1 MKRDSRLMKMM
12 FWLLQCTLIVASAFA
27 QTTAFKYQGSLTDTG
42 SPANGSFQM
51 SFRLFDAFSGGTQ
64 VGSTITDVPTTATN
78 GVFTVTLDFGSAA
91 LSGANRWLE
100 ISVRRNSGESY
111 VTLSPREPITSSPY
125 SVRTLSAAM
134 ADDSQKLGGVNANQF
149 VQTNDSRL
157 TDARNPL
164 PGSTSY
170 IQNQNAAP
178 QAVANFNISGNG
190 SLTDLNVL
198 GSFTASGIAPPA
210 VAPAGKTRFYFDTAT
225 NKLRVSE
232 NGGAYVNLVGAT
244 GVSGSGTVNRIPFF
258 SAATTLGDSN
268 IFQAGTNIGIGTP
281 TPGSGFEL
289 RGTGLNAQQRIT
301 DSVSGNSLV
310 LQGGPGN
317 GMKVTGYNYG
327 TGTAQPLYLG
337 TDGANTFINSG
348 GGFLGI
354 GTTTPSPFY
363 RIDTAGSVRAIAN
376 THVNFTAETS
386 GTNNGARFNMKTAT
400 RNWFVGTSQGLN
412 GDQFYIG
419 EGDSLTAGQRMVI
432 TTGGTFG
439 FGTINPHLG
448 YRADFVG
455 GVRSTDTASTQFVAE
470 TMGGTNSWAR
480 YYMRSV
486 NENGTLNQSWFI
498 GTSRDFNGNQLYIG
512 DETNNQTRFSIQP
525 NGGPINMQG
534 RVTQDVG
541 GHGLPKALIKVNGNG
556 AILNCY
562 NGISGSTTGGCGFT
576 VSRPVQGNY
585 TITLGF
591 DVNSRFVVVSV
602 QDNLISLIPV
612 SIAYQPS
619 GTSLSVT
626 VFETHESGAT
636 IDYTDRP
643 FTVAIF

>member
-1 MKRDSRLMKMM
+1 MKMRQ
-12 FWLLQCTLIVASAFA
+12 LTLIVLSIFLALGAPASILG
-27 QTTAFKYQGSLTDTG
+27 QSTAFKYQGSLTDTG

-51 SFRLFDAFSGGTQ
+51 RFRLFDAVSGGTQ

-100 ISVRRNSGESY
+100 ISVRRNSGEGY

-178 QAVANFNISGNG
+178 QASANLNIAGNA

-198 GSFTASGIAPPA
+198 GSITASGTAPPA

-225 NKLRVSE
+225 NKIRISE
-232 NGGAYVNLVGAT
+232 NGGAYVNLVGAS

-258 SAATTLGDSN
+258 SAATTLSDSN
-268 IFQAGTNIGIGTP
+268 IFQSGTNIGIGTP

-310 LQGGPGN
+310 LQAGSGSN
-317 GMKVTGYNYG
+317 MKVTGFNYG
-327 TGTAQPLYLG
+327 TGTPQPLYLS
-337 TDGANTFINSG
+337 TDGANTYINSG

-363 RIDTAGSVRAIAN
+363 RVDSAGSVRAIAN

-400 RNWFVGTSQGLN
+400 RNWFIGTSQGLN
-412 GDQFYIG
+412 SDQFYIG
-419 EGDSLTAGQRMVI
+419 EGESLTAGQRMVI

-439 FGTINPHLG
+439 FGTINPNLG

-455 GVRSTDTASTQFVAE
+455 GVRSFDTASTQFVAE
-470 TMGGTNSWAR
+470 TRGDTNSWAR
-480 YYMRSV
+480 FYMRSA
-486 NENGTLNQSWFI
+486 NEDGSLNQSWFI
-498 GTSRDFNGNQLYIG
+498 GTSRNFNGNQLYIG
-512 DETNNQTRFSIQP
+512 DETFNQTRFSITP
-525 NGGPINMQG
+525 NGPINHQG
-534 RVTQDVG
+534 NVSQNHAG
-541 GHGLPKALIKVNGNG
+541 FGLPKAMVYVNGDG
-556 AILNCY
+556 TLIRCY
-562 NGISGSTTGGCGFT
+562 NGVTGSSFGDCGFSVT
-576 VSRPVQGNY
+576 RVGTEQGRYRVN
-585 TITLGF
+585 LGF
-591 DVNSRFVVVSV
+591 NAFHRFISVTVN
-602 QDNLISLIPV
+602 
-612 SIAYQPS
+612 
-619 GTSLSVT
+619 SLSVGT
-626 VFETHESGAT
+626 PTTATFWLSSNAAEVNMVYIYVSDTNTGAF
-636 IDYTDRP
+636 TDRP
-643 FTVAIF
+643 VMLFVY

>member
-1 MKRDSRLMKMM
+1 MKMM
-12 FWLLQCTLIVASAFA
+12 FLLLQCTLFAASTFA

-42 SPANGSFQM
+42 SSANGSFQM
-51 SFRLFDAFSGGTQ
+51 RFRLFDAVSGGTQ
-64 VGSTITDVPTTATN
+64 IGTTLTDVPATATN
-78 GVFTVTLDFGSAA
+78 GLFTVTLDFGSAA

-149 VQTNDSRL
+149 VQTNDARL
-157 TDARNPL
+157 SDARNPL
-164 PGSTSY
+164 PNSTSY
-170 IQNQNAAP
+170 VQNQNAAP
-178 QAVANFNISGNG
+178 QAAANFSISGNG

-198 GSFTASGIAPPA
+198 GSITASGTTPPA
-210 VAPAGKTRFYFDTAT
+210 VAPAGKTRFYYDTAT

-258 SAATTLGDSN
+258 SAATTLSDSN
-268 IFQAGTNIGIGTP
+268 MFQSGTNIGIGTP

-310 LQGGPGN
+310 LQGGPAS
-317 GMKVTGYNYG
+317 GMKITGYNYG
-327 TGTAQPLYLG
+327 TGTAQPLYLS

-348 GGFLGI
+348 GGILGI

-363 RIDTAGSVRAIAN
+363 RVDAVGSVRASSN

-400 RNWFVGTSQGLN
+400 RNWFIGTSQGLN
-412 GDQFYIG
+412 SDQFYIG

-455 GVRSTDTASTQFVAE
+455 GVRSIDTAAAHFVAE

-486 NENGTLNQSWFI
+486 NENGTINQSWFM

-512 DETNNQTRFSIQP
+512 DETSNVTRFSITP
-525 NGGPINMQG
+525 NGPVYMEGN
-534 RVTQDVG
+534 VTASIG
-541 GHGLPKALIKVNGNG
+541 GYGLPKAMLFVLANGT
-556 AILNCY
+556 IYKCY
-562 NGISGSTTGGCGFT
+562 NGLTGAASGNCGFT
-576 VSRPVQGNY
+576 VTR
-585 TITLGF
+585 F
-591 DVNSRFVVVSV
+591 DSEFGPSYHVDIGS
-602 QDNLISLIPV
+602 PV
-612 SIAYQPS
+612 SFRFF
-619 GTSLSVT
+619 SVT
-626 VFETHESGAT
+626 GYGTG
-636 IDYTDRP
+636 DYTSRVLLASGNQIAVHFYNATFNTRHASD
-643 FTVAIF
+643 FYMIVY

>member
-1 MKRDSRLMKMM
+1 MNTVNSISTLLAMILLMS
-12 FWLLQCTLIVASAFA
+12 ASQIA

-42 SPANGSFQM
+42 TPANGSFQM
-51 SFRLFDAFSGGTQ
+51 QFKLFDDFSAGTQ
-64 VGSTITDVPTTATN
+64 IGSTVTDVPATATN

-91 LSGANRWLE
+91 LSGSNRWLE

-125 SVRTLSAAM
+125 SVRTLSSAM
-134 ADDSQKLGGVNANQF
+134 ADDALKLGGVNANQF
-149 VQTNDSRL
+149 VQTTDSRL

-178 QAVANFNISGNG
+178 QAAANFNIAGNG
-190 SLTDLNVL
+190 SLADLNVL
-198 GSFTASGIAPPA
+198 GSITSSGIAPPA
-210 VAPAGKTRFYFDTAT
+210 VAPAGKTRFYYDAAT

-232 NGGAYVNLVGAT
+232 NGGAYVNLVGAS
-244 GVSGSGTVNRIPFF
+244 GVSGGGTANRIPFF

-268 IFQAGTNIGIGTP
+268 IFQSGTNIGIGTS

-289 RGTGLNAQQRIT
+289 RGTGLGTQQRIT

-310 LQGGPGN
+310 LQGGPGS
-317 GMKVTGYNYG
+317 GMKVTGFNYG

-348 GGFLGI
+348 GGILGI
-354 GTTTPSPFY
+354 GTASPSPFF
-363 RIDTAGSVRAIAN
+363 RVDTAGSVRAISN

-400 RNWFVGTSQGLN
+400 RNWFIGTSQGLN
-412 GDQFYIG
+412 SDQFYIG

-439 FGTINPHLG
+439 FGTVNPHLA
-448 YRADFVG
+448 YRADFIG
-455 GVRSTDTASTQFVAE
+455 PVRSIDTGATHFVAE

-486 NENGTLNQSWFI
+486 NANGTINQSWFI

-525 NGGPINMQG
+525 GNGPVNIQG
-534 RVTQDVG
+534 NVSQNHAG
-541 GHGLPKALIKVNGNG
+541 FGLPKAMLLIDGNG
-556 AILNCY
+556 SIVRCY
-562 NGISGSTTGGCGFT
+562 NGVTGSSFGECGFT
-576 VSRPVQGNY
+576 SGRAGSSPGSYIVD
-585 TITLGF
+585 LGF
-591 DVNSRFVVVSV
+591 NAFHRF
-602 QDNLISLIPV
+602 IS
-612 SIAYQPS
+612 A
-619 GTSLSVT
+619 TAW
-626 VFETHESGAT
+626 GAANNAGFT
-636 IDYTDRP
+636 MYTDEPNKIYLWARDLIMDGSADAQ
-643 FTVAIF
+643 VMLIVY